1 MTLKQCIT
9 CIASLFPAW
18 DPPLI
23 TLKAG
28 TGNTKLLL
36 PARLAMC
43 CTQRQIN
50 VRNNF
55 KWIDIKLVKQIQ
67 NVENLIKRDFL
78 YASSSLADSKRNSKN
93 SICTKL
99 QMTKPNNRLANE
111 LCTFFWE
118 NSEKNYIFCTFC
130 LHQPHSFLVPSS
142 SCTM

>member
-1 MTLKQCIT
+1 MNNEERTKETRKELFFSMTLKQCIT

-43 CTQRQIN
+43 CTKKQIN

-55 KWIDIKLVKQIQ
+55 KWIDIKLVK
-67 NVENLIKRDFL
+67 
-78 YASSSLADSKRNSKN
+78 
-93 SICTKL
+93 
-99 QMTKPNNRLANE
+99 
-111 LCTFFWE
+111 
-118 NSEKNYIFCTFC
+118 
-130 LHQPHSFLVPSS
+130 
-142 SCTM
+142 